1 MHEEENKY
9 IKDKSKLKFKDFYE
23 DLSISVGRVVQANE
37 MTPFAMALV
46 YQGGSKVVAGG
57 KKRKVAAVWWPEAPN
72 LLPHPSSPLS
82 PPTYKWGLPSGH
94 FHSAANILARREG

>member
-1 MHEEENKY
+1 M
-9 IKDKSKLKFKDFYE
+9 KFKDFYE